1 MKMLWGQVKIEMKL
15 FLRDRQ
21 TVFWTYFFPVF
32 LIIIFGL
39 VFSNPRVLKFSAV
52 VVDEDQSPQSIQFVE
67 ELKKISVLKLE
78 DQPREEAENQLKQD
92 KKNIAIILPAGFGNN
107 LYSQH
112 AQIELLYNPAQ
123 PQVLQIVSSILQDK
137 VTQENWNILNRDP
150 PIEIKQ
156 MPVQAIVRNTG
167 YIDFLVPGLI
177 GFSLMS
183 TCLFTIGVVV
193 VSYREKGKLR
203 RLAVTPLPKA
213 IFIGG
218 QIVNRYIIVLVQA
231 LLLIGIAY
239 FVFNVQM
246 VGNIFALLFA
256 LTIGMLAFISLGYS
270 IASVAKTTE
279 SASGIANVL
288 FFPMMFLSGVYF
300 SVEGLPKFLQPL
312 IEFLPLTH
320 LVRAVRSIFNNGAQ
334 LVEVLP
340 QMGILSIWMIAC
352 FAFSVKKFRWE

>member
-21 TVFWTYFFPVF
+21 TVFWTYFFPAF
-32 LIIIFGL
+32 LILVFGL
-39 VFSNPRVLKFSAV
+39 VFSNPRVLKFSAIM
-52 VVDEDQSPQSIQFVE
+52 VDEDQSPQSIQFID

-78 DQPREEAENQLKQD
+78 EQSHEEAEKQLKQD
-92 KKNIAIILPAGFGNN
+92 KKNIAIILPSGFGKN
-107 LYSQH
+107 LDNQN

-123 PQVLQIVSSILQDK
+123 PQVLQIVNSILQDRITK
-137 VTQENWNILNRDP
+137 DNWNILKREP

-156 MPVQAIVRNTG
+156 QPVLAIERNTG

-203 RLAVTPLPKA
+203 RLSVTPLPKT

-218 QIVNRYIIVLVQA
+218 QIINRYIIVLVQA
-231 LLLIGIAY
+231 LLLIGISY

-334 LVEVLP
+334 LTEVLP

-352 FAFSVKKFRWE
+352 FVFSVKKFRWE

>member
-1 MKMLWGQVKIEMKL
+1 MRMLWGQIRIEMKL

-21 TVFWTYFFPVF
+21 TVFWTYFFPAF
-32 LIIIFGL
+32 LIVIFGL
-39 VFSNPRVLKFSAV
+39 VFSNPDVIKFSAGI
-52 VVDEDQSPQSIQFVE
+52 VDEDISANSVQFIAGLNE
-67 ELKKISVLKLE
+67 ISVLKLE
-78 DQPREEAENQLKQD
+78 KLTRAVAEEQIKQDEKSVAIVIPRGFAEKLENQR
-92 KKNIAIILPAGFGNN
+92 AR
-107 LYSQH
+107 
-112 AQIELLYNPAQ
+112 IELLYDPSQ
-123 PQVLQIVSSILQDK
+123 PQVLQVVNSILQDYITK
-137 VTQENWNILNRDP
+137 ENWRIVKIEP
-150 PIEIKQ
+150 PVEITRT
-156 MPVQAIVRNTG
+156 PVQAIRSKTS

-218 QIVNRYIIVLVQA
+218 QIINRYIIVLLQA
-231 LLLIGIAY
+231 VLLIGISY
-239 FVFNVQM
+239 FVFNVRM

-256 LTIGMLAFISLGYS
+256 LTVGMLAFISLGYS

-288 FFPMMFLSGVYF
+288 FFPMIFLSGVYF

-320 LVRAVRSIFNNGAQ
+320 LVRAIRSIFNNGAP
-334 LVEVLP
+334 LIEVLP
-340 QMGILSIWMIAC
+340 QMGILSIWMILC